1 MSVSDQKHR
10 NGFISNNNAVQVNS
24 FDRVAA
30 TYGAS
35 NFGEKGVA
43 NHGVLKSMFSMPDDF
58 SDRNLSKAILSG
70 RSALETGPLQVSK
83 PFQEHIR
90 INVPHSIPESP
101 FGSPNSGVSPVVQ
114 EGRDVVSDFEEESL
128 AGTPL
133 EGAAF
138 NPDFAAGSV
147 SFFYNNN
154 SLEINKSKDGIVE
167 GTLAPNAA
175 FAKQGLEDPEKQ
187 VDYVAPLDGQGGFGN
202 DANANRTSPISGETI
217 SKIIQRY

>member
-1 MSVSDQKHR
+1 MSISDQKYR
-10 NGFISNNNAVQVNS
+10 NGFISNNNDVQVNDFNLVS
-24 FDRVAA
+24 A

-43 NHGVLKSMFSMPDDF
+43 RHDVLKSMFSMPKAFTDK
-58 SDRNLSKAILSG
+58 NLSKAILSG
-70 RSALETGPLQVSK
+70 RSALETGPLQGSE

-90 INVPHSIPESP
+90 MSVPNQIPQSP
-101 FGSPNSGVSPVVQ
+101 FGSPSAGISPAI
-114 EGRDVVSDFEEESL
+114 RDAVGAVSDFEEESL
-128 AGTPL
+128 EGAPL

-154 SLEINKSKDGIVE
+154 PLEVNRSKDGIVE
-167 GTLAPNAA
+167 GTLAPNAV

-202 DANANRTSPISGETI
+202 DINVNRTSPLSGETI
-217 SKIIQRY
+217 STIIQRY